1 MGDVQSVAGQVLSAV
16 MAVLGFLLVIVL
28 AYISTKYAGKKFSVK
43 NTGNGNIRIID
54 RLPLGA
60 DKSLLIVNSAGKTL
74 LIGVTPQHIELIC
87 ELDESMICEAADGS
101 GTTQDFYSV
110 LKKNLEKF
118 KKGSSKENTDEK
130 R

>member
-1 MGDVQSVAGQVLSAV
+1 MGDVQSVASQVLSAV

-74 LIGVTPQHIELIC
+74 LIGVTSQHIELIC
-87 ELDESMICEAADGS
+87 ELDESMICESADSS

-110 LKKNLEKF
+110 LKKNLEKL